1 MFVLPL
7 FVLVHREDP
16 LLRRLASALLVLLV
30 RYPASWELLLS
41 GTLTLRLLIF
51 LFSFSTCRTIFYSR
65 DVFYR
70 EEQLGSLFYPLLE
83 LSLLSPDKEIPSSS
97 YQNPFLLIAL
107 LSEAL
112 AGDKKEELST
122 LLTITNSH
130 SELPYCYEYCYH
142 HLKILHITLNSLR
155 G

>member
-51 LFSFSTCRTIFYSR
+51 LFSFSMCRTIFYSR
-65 DVFYR
+65 DVSYG
-70 EEQLGSLFYPLLE
+70 EKNNWDLFFIRFLNY
-83 LSLLSPDKEIPSSS
+83 LSSHLIKK
-97 YQNPFLLIAL
+97 FLLAQQVL
-107 LSEAL
+107 T
-112 AGDKKEELST
+112 T
-122 LLTITNSH
+122 LTCVQY
-130 SELPYCYEYCYH
+130 PVPVCRQ
-142 HLKILHITLNSLR
+142 LR
-155 G
+155 